1 MRKMFGTCF
10 LLLGIFCLTGA
21 AGLFLYNQ
29 HENNQAEIMTERLLP
44 ELEEAIETQ
53 KNDSL
58 PETDS
63 TKTDNA
69 ESGVTIDGRTYLG
82 YLSIPALDLSL
93 PVLRDWNF
101 DSLKIAPCRYFG
113 SLEEGGLVIAAH
125 NYKRHF
131 GLLSSLEPGDTIR
144 LTDTDGI
151 VHHYEVRE
159 VTVLQPEDVD
169 EMISGSWDLTLF
181 TCTYGGKSRVT
192 IRCISTPQSQE

>member
-10 LLLGIFCLTGA
+10 LLLGIFCLAGA

-29 HENNQAEIMTERLLP
+29 HENNQVEIMTERLLP

-53 KNDSL
+53 KNESL

-63 TKTDNA
+63 T

-101 DSLKIAPCRYFG
+101 DSLKIAPCRYSG

-125 NYKRHF
+125 NYRRHF
-131 GLLSSLEPGDTIR
+131 GHLSSLDPGDSVQ
-144 LTDTDGI
+144 LTDTVGI
-151 VHHYEVRE
+151 VHDYEIRE

-169 EMISGSWDLTLF
+169 EMISGDWDLTLF

-192 IRCISTPQSQE
+192 IRCSLIQQ